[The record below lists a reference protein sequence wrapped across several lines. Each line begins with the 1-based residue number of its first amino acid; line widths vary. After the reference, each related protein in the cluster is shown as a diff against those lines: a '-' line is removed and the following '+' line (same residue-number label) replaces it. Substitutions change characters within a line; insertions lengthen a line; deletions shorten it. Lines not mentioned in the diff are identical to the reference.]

1 MLGNQSGAAAKYG
14 KRKRIRLNQARLGMF
29 VEELEAGKPNQ
40 ATAGFMISSPEDVER
55 VLRSKVISLVINTAK
70 GVDVLNTGRPAGTY
84 DPRKFDAELFAR
96 HSQEEIR
103 EAKETIKETTP
114 LIRELFSEARLSGT
128 VQIGDARAAA
138 DQIISTAQNSSA
150 AMIGITRLK
159 NKDEYTF
166 LHSLAVSA
174 LMVSFGRALA
184 LDEETVSTLA
194 LSGLV
199 HDIGKVTLPRA
210 ILTKTGK
217 LTDREFATVKT
228 HPARGTELL
237 AHYQDL
243 PTAVFDV
250 CLHHHERF
258 DGTGYP
264 HGLAGEKIP
273 FVARLAAICDV
284 YEAMTTIRPY
294 KEAWTQAQT
303 IDLMLRSSGH
313 FDPALLGAFVSKMV
327 ISGVIS

>member
-1 MLGNQSGAAAKYG
+1 MHSNELRTVSKHGT
-14 KRKRIRLNQARLGMF
+14 RKRIRLHQARLGMF
-29 VEELEAGKPNQ
+29 VEELEGAQ
-40 ATAGFMISSPEDVER
+40 RHRSTAGFMIASPQDIER
-55 VLRSKVISLVINTAK
+55 VLRSKVISIVINTGK
-70 GVDVLNTGRPAGTY
+70 GVDVLNTSRPGGLY
-84 DPRKFDAELFAR
+84 DPKQFEAELFAR

-128 VQIGDARAAA
+128 VDIRDARAAA

-174 LMVSFGRALA
+174 LMVTFGRTLE
-184 LDEETVSTLA
+184 LSEDTISTLA
-194 LSGLV
+194 LAGLV
-199 HDIGKVTLPRA
+199 HDIGKVALPRS

-217 LTDREFATVKT
+217 LSDEEFAVIKT
-228 HPARGTELL
+228 HPARGAELL
-237 AHYQDL
+237 AHFQDL
-243 PTAVFDV
+243 PPAVFDI

-258 DGTGYP
+258 DGAGYP

-294 KEAWTQAQT
+294 KKAWTQAQT
-303 IDLMLRSSGH
+303 IDLMLRSPGH
-313 FDPALLGAFVSKMV
+313 FDPTLLGAFVSKMV
-327 ISGVIS
+327 ISGAIA